1 MKFFWPL
8 ESPNKFVLHAEVHDV
23 TKQNISHNPG
33 KPTQPTLLHCNRV
46 RTGGDGLRR
55 SNLIYLYMY
64 ICKILNLPKRPWEF
78 FAMGEKEEI
87 LSLLRFARN
96 DKKRIANLHGCTRM
110 YTNVHVRCTE
120 IDDWA

>member
-1 MKFFWPL
+1 MYIMKFFGPP
-8 ESPNKFVLHAEVHDV
+8 ETPGKNVLHGVQAIFA
-23 TKQNISHNPG
+23 KQNFPHNPG

-55 SNLIYLYMY
+55 SNLIYFDMY
-64 ICKILNLPKRPWEF
+64 ICKILYLPKRPREF

-96 DKKRIANLHGCTRM
+96 DKKRIANLHKYTRI
-110 YTNVHVRCTE
+110 YTNVHVRCT
-120 IDDWA
+120 